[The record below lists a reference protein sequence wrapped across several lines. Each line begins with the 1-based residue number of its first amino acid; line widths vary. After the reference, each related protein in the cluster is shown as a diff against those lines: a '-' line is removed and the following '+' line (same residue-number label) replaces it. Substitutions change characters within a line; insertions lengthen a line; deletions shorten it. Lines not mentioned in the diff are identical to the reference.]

1 MKVFTKK
8 CQLRKKYPI
17 FAVLLIL
24 TVFTLCACMRADNGQ
39 PTANAVSGEGT
50 DTQNANT
57 DNAGAGTL
65 TDNGNGTENAGT
77 VTDNGNGTGDA
88 SGTGGDQPAG
98 GSGND
103 NANSPDSTPENG
115 SNGEENSQTGDRNGD
130 GNAENGNENG
140 DGNAENGNISGDGNT
155 ENGNDNG
162 DGTAMNNT
170 ADSGENT
177 PEDVKHIVVLDP
189 GHGGKRGG
197 AWYLGLA
204 EKDLTLKVAQFAR
217 DYLLENYENIEVYLT
232 REKDEA
238 LDPDNKIEL
247 EMRCDLAR
255 QVGADC
261 LVSIHFN
268 ATDAHIQHG
277 AEIWISRNKEI
288 HDATLALGESI
299 MAELEAL
306 GIRRNSIASRK
317 STDMFDENGIAI
329 DYYAINRHCAARGIP
344 GIIVEQCYMDNEADQ
359 IHIKTDEALKELGEA
374 NARGIANYLELKPK
388 M

>member
-1 MKVFTKK
+1 MKTLTKK
-8 CQLRKKYPI
+8 GFVGKNYLV
-17 FAVLLIL
+17 FAGLLIL
-24 TVFTLCACMRADNGQ
+24 TVYTFSACMRADDGPVTEDTLSVASEGQEANGEGTEIQ
-39 PTANAVSGEGT
+39 NGNTDNNGGSETGKVPDTGNGPEGTPGPVSGEDPSKDGT
-50 DTQNANT
+50 VN
-57 DNAGAGTL
+57 
-65 TDNGNGTENAGT
+65 DNGN
-77 VTDNGNGTGDA
+77 D
-88 SGTGGDQPAG
+88 TGGNLN
-98 GSGND
+98 GSG
-103 NANSPDSTPENG
+103 DSSRENNNGSEKLPGENG
-115 SNGEENSQTGDRNGD
+115 SNS
-130 GNAENGNENG
+130 
-140 DGNAENGNISGDGNT
+140 
-155 ENGNDNG
+155 G
-162 DGTAMNNT
+162 DGTAENGSG
-170 ADSGENT
+170 SGEDTAENK
-177 PEDVKHIVVLDP
+177 KHIVVLDP

-204 EKDLTLKVAQFAR
+204 EKDLTLKVAQYAR

-255 QVGADC
+255 EVGADC

-306 GIRRNSIASRK
+306 GIRRNSVASRK

-344 GIIVEQCYMDNEADQ
+344 GIIVEQCYMDNEIDQ
-359 IHIKTDEALKELGEA
+359 MYITSEEALKELGGA